1 MQFVDLA
8 AQLATIR
15 ESVDQRIKAVLDH
28 GNFILGPE
36 VKELEKNLAEFAGV
50 KHCIS
55 CASGTDAL
63 LLPLMAYGV
72 GPRDAIFTTPFTFI
86 ATAEVISLLGA
97 TPVYV
102 DIDPNTFN
110 IDPVKLR
117 QAIEDLKSG
126 RKPTPQFP
134 DGLQPKGI
142 IAVDLFGLAADYDAI
157 NAVAGEHGLFVIE
170 DAAQS
175 FGASYKGKM
184 AGSLADVAATSFFP
198 AKPLGCYGDGGAV
211 FTNDDTL
218 ATVVESLRVHGKG
231 KDKYDNIRIG
241 INGRLDT
248 LQAAILLSK
257 LEIFKKEI
265 EMRQQVAARYSAGLK
280 SVVKVPHVP
289 DGYTSA
295 WGQYSII
302 SDRKNKLMANLQEA
316 KIPTAVYYPR
326 PLHIQTA
333 FAFLGYKEGSM
344 PVSEQSS
351 ATIFSLPMHPY
362 LNTEDQKKIIS
373 CIDKLS

>member
-117 QAIEDLKSG
+117 
-126 RKPTPQFP
+126 
-134 DGLQPKGI
+134 
-142 IAVDLFGLAADYDAI
+142 
-157 NAVAGEHGLFVIE
+157 
-170 DAAQS
+170 
-175 FGASYKGKM
+175 
-184 AGSLADVAATSFFP
+184 
-198 AKPLGCYGDGGAV
+198 
-211 FTNDDTL
+211 
-218 ATVVESLRVHGKG
+218 
-231 KDKYDNIRIG
+231 
-241 INGRLDT
+241 
-248 LQAAILLSK
+248 
-257 LEIFKKEI
+257 
-265 EMRQQVAARYSAGLK
+265 
-280 SVVKVPHVP
+280 
-289 DGYTSA
+289 
-295 WGQYSII
+295 
-302 SDRKNKLMANLQEA
+302 
-316 KIPTAVYYPR
+316 
-326 PLHIQTA
+326 
-333 FAFLGYKEGSM
+333 
-344 PVSEQSS
+344 
-351 ATIFSLPMHPY
+351 
-362 LNTEDQKKIIS
+362 
-373 CIDKLS
+373 